1 MMDELPKGRIAI
13 KFGTNTKSSQT
24 GKPQQPPSSL
34 GKRPRSNHKAFGGG
48 DSDSDNEH
56 ASGKHETI
64 TGFGAEGAE
73 NDRAKKEIKKEYV
86 IARQPNRNWKA
97 DVKAQRGGG
106 GGGGKNILPPE
117 ARAQRNGE
125 SSSSAAV
132 ETEPADQDKAIKW
145 GLTVKEKT
153 TRETDEPEESEQPAK
168 GESEVDSKP
177 NPEVEEPARTADDEA
192 MDELLGRKPSKRQ
205 AAIIPSETDAYR
217 RDAETAGVAS
227 TLEDYESM
235 PVEEFGAALLRGMGW
250 NGEERAPKP
259 KEVKRRPNRLGLGAK
274 ELKGEEDLGGW
285 NQNGG
290 KKKRPRLD
298 EYRRNEERKKDSR
311 REDDSYKRERERERD
326 RDRDRGSDRDRYR
339 DRDRDRHHDRHRH
352 REYHRK

>member
-1 MMDELPKGRIAI
+1 MDGPPKGRIAI
-13 KFGTNTKSSQT
+13 KFGASTKPSPS
-24 GKPQQPPSSL
+24 GKSISQPPSSL
-34 GKRPRSNHKAFGGG
+34 GKRSRSHHNKAFGGD

-73 NDRAKKEIKKEYV
+73 NERAKKEVKKEYV
-86 IARQPNRNWKA
+86 IAKQPNRNWKA

-106 GGGGKNILPPE
+106 RNILPPE
-117 ARAQRNGE
+117 ARAQENGNGGT
-125 SSSSAAV
+125 AV
-132 ETEPADQDKAIKW
+132 ETEPADQDKGIKW
-145 GLTVKEKT
+145 GLTVKEKAT
-153 TRETDEPEESEQPAK
+153 PDTDQPEESEPPVQAEPETGSQPKTEDA
-168 GESEVDSKP
+168 E
-177 NPEVEEPARTADDEA
+177 PERTADDEA

-205 AAIIPSETDAYR
+205 TAVIPSETDAYR
-217 RDAETAGVAS
+217 RDVDIAGVAS
-227 TLEDYESM
+227 TLEDYEAM

-274 ELKGEEDLGGW
+274 ELQGAEDLGGW

-298 EYRRNEERKKDSR
+298 EYRRDEERR
-311 REDDSYKRERERERD
+311 RESRHHDDSYKRERERERD
-326 RDRDRGSDRDRYR
+326 RDRGSDRDRHRDR

-352 REYHRK
+352 RDYHRR